1 MADDINLNGPYNT
14 KVPSYNQTADIQE
27 ALKLFLY
34 GEGTLPTTSSE
45 ISSVSLAG
53 HLKTLQQ
60 NIDVVDARGLGSV
73 VSSTLPTGVEDGF
86 IWVNPDESFAIA
98 SVPMWKL
105 KSSGNLS
112 GNSISVSGLNG
123 EKLFIV
129 LKDWSHDSTEDVDFS
144 LRFNNDSGPNYVNT
158 GGIVSASHLSS
169 PVFPSTG
176 SYDMTVTVDLA
187 NTASVL
193 KPVSTIASVSAGSY
207 FGYYKNVSP
216 ITSLSILLPTGVSFD
231 LGSYEVWS
239 YE

>member
-14 KVPSYNQTADIQE
+14 KMPSYSQQADIQE

-34 GEGTLPTTSSE
+34 GEGVLPTTASE

-53 HLKTLQQ
+53 HLKTLRQD
-60 NIDVVDARGLGSV
+60 IDTVDARGLGSAV
-73 VSSTLPTGVEDGF
+73 LSSPPTGVENGF

-112 GNSISVSGLNG
+112 GNSVSVSNLDG

-129 LKDWSHDSTEDVDFS
+129 LKDWSHDSTDDVDFS

-158 GGIVSASHLSS
+158 GGIVSGSHLNS
-169 PVFPSTG
+169 PVFPNSG
-176 SYDMTVTVDLA
+176 SYDMTVSVDLA
-187 NTASVL
+187 NTASAL
-193 KPVSTIASVSAGSY
+193 KPVSTIASVSVGSY
-207 FGYYKNVSP
+207 FGYYKNTNP

>member
-14 KVPSYNQTADIQE
+14 KTPSYNQKADIQE

-34 GEGTLPTTSSE
+34 GEGALPTNSSE

-53 HLKTLQQ
+53 HLKELRQD
-60 NIDVVDARGLGSV
+60 IDVVDARGLGSI
-73 VSSTLPTGVEDGF
+73 VSSTPPTGVDNGF

-105 KSSGNLS
+105 KSSGSLT
-112 GNSISVSGLNG
+112 GNSVSVSNLDG
-123 EKLFIV
+123 EKLFII

-158 GGIVSASHLSS
+158 GGLISASHLSS
-169 PVFPSTG
+169 PVFPNSG

-187 NTASVL
+187 NTASAL
-193 KPVSTIASVSAGSY
+193 KPVSTIASVSVGSY
-207 FGYYKNVSP
+207 FGYYKNVNP
-216 ITSLSILLPTGVSFD
+216 ITSLSISLPTDVSFD

>member
-14 KVPSYNQTADIQE
+14 KTPSYSQKADIQE

-34 GEGTLPTTSSE
+34 GEGALPTNISE

-53 HLKTLQQ
+53 HLKELRQD
-60 NIDVVDARGLGSV
+60 IDIVDARGLGSI
-73 VSSTLPTGVEDGF
+73 VSSTPPTGVDDGF

-105 KSSGNLS
+105 KSSGSLT
-112 GNSISVSGLNG
+112 GNSISVSSLDG
-123 EKLFIV
+123 EKLLII

-158 GGIVSASHLSS
+158 GGLISASHLSS
-169 PVFPSTG
+169 PVFPNSG

-187 NTASVL
+187 NTASAL
-193 KPVSTIASVSAGSY
+193 KPVSTIASISVGSY
-207 FGYYKNVSP
+207 FGYYKNVNP
-216 ITSLSILLPTGVSFD
+216 ITSLSISLPTDVSFD
-231 LGSYEVWS
+231 LGSYQVWS